1 MGNEDRRGG
10 IGFGNQR
17 GAPRPEDQEGAEKT
31 RAMDVDDFVPPPTEF
46 VRSAPPPP
54 PAQRP
59 SRPMPMAPRPRP
71 ATPAPPP
78 PPPEEEDQATRM
90 LDAVDFD
97 PTPARAPVAPPARPM
112 ELRVVS
118 GPDRGKIH
126 RIEVGQSLVG
136 RGLDCKIVLA
146 DPAVSRKHFKIER
159 TPDEAVLHDL
169 GGANGTNI
177 NGSKQARKVL
187 EPGDQIEVGTSVLE
201 FHIEGQVARK
211 RGAAPVVTGRE
222 AAAPS
227 GKSNL
232 PIILAIAAVVLVVL
246 VGGGIAAWLVLG
258 KSSSGTA
265 AKAVAAGEGS
275 EADAMVAKA
284 KGQIADKAFAEAA
297 DTLRAAKQA
306 DPENQ
311 EVKDLLKV
319 AQREVDAQET
329 LDGAREA
336 VKGKRYLEAFSQ
348 FAEVPESSALSAD
361 AQEELTAAREEFVSS
376 KLADARKAQEAGD
389 NATAIAALD
398 AVLAVDP
405 KHNEAKTLRAGLS
418 APEAAGGADAAA
430 PAAAP
435 DTKGKPSEAAVPAP
449 AVAAKAG
456 KETAKETVKETPK
469 AAKEPEK
476 VAKEPAKAAAVVAA
490 PAAVAVAAGGKK
502 ADFAMGLAAYH
513 GKNWATAIEQFEA
526 IANGPFAKDQKAKA
540 SAYAAAVKS
549 VRDEL
554 DTASGASSS
563 PRKAAGA
570 YKAAYN
576 ADRRVDG
583 AHGGWLAGKIADA
596 YLAVAKASFAGK
608 NYADAADAVR
618 EAMNYQPDKPEA
630 VQLEG
635 RCVAQASSMLKEAK
649 DNMSKKNYAAAR
661 DLARQVV
668 RILPSIDPRAAE
680 AQDIAK
686 QATEAARQDED

>member
-1 MGNEDRRGG
+1 
-10 IGFGNQR
+10 
-17 GAPRPEDQEGAEKT
+17 
-31 RAMDVDDFVPPPTEF
+31 
-46 VRSAPPPP
+46 
-54 PAQRP
+54 
-59 SRPMPMAPRPRP
+59 
-71 ATPAPPP
+71 
-78 PPPEEEDQATRM
+78 M

-136 RGLDCKIVLA
+136 RGLDCRIVLA

-222 AAAPS
+222 AAAS
-227 GKSNL
+227 TGKSNL

-258 KSSSGTA
+258 KSSGGTV

-297 DTLRAAKQA
+297 DTLRAAKKA

-376 KLADARKAQEAGD
+376 KLGDARKAQEAGD

-430 PAAAP
+430 AAP
-435 DTKGKPSEAAVPAP
+435 DTKGKPTEAAGQAPSAP
-449 AVAAKAG
+449 AKA
-456 KETAKETVKETPK
+456 AKETVKETVKVTPK

-476 VAKEPAKAAAVVAA
+476 VAKEPAKAATVVAA
-490 PAAVAVAAGGKK
+490 PAAVAAAAGGKK

-526 IANGPFAKDQKAKA
+526 IANGAYPKDQKAKA